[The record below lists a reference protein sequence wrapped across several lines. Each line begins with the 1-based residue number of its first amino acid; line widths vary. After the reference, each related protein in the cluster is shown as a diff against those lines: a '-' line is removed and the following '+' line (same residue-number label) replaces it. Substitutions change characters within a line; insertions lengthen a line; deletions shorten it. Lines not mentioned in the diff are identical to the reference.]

1 MTTFTDTLLFIV
13 GGVTQASNSGDTIS
27 ISRNLTIVSPS
38 TFTLGV
44 NATFLTGTSSPTI
57 SQANNTTA
65 SATGQALTIQAQ
77 NATGT
82 TSVGGNLVLTSGTGT
97 SINGF
102 VQLQSGG
109 TTVAQVSSNQFAV
122 LKGLNQH
129 VTAITANY
137 GVLITDIII
146 AVGTISGGITVT
158 LPSSP
163 TTGDTY
169 LIKDT
174 NGLSATFNITVA
186 GNGHT
191 IDGFTNYIIANNYA
205 SMAISYTGSQ
215 WSVMIKLYFGE

>member
-44 NATFLTGTSSPTI
+44 NATFLTGVSSPTI
-57 SQANNTTA
+57 SQADNTTA

-82 TSVGGNLVLTSGTGT
+82 TSVGGNLILTSGTGT

-109 TTVAQVSSNQFAV
+109 TTVAQVSSNQFST
-122 LKGLNQH
+122 LKGFNQH
-129 VTAITANY
+129 VIAVTSNY
-137 GVLITDIII
+137 NVLTTDNII
-146 AVGTISGGITVT
+146 AVGTITASITIT
-158 LPSSP
+158 LPSGPS
-163 TTGDTY
+163 TGDTY
-169 LIKDT
+169 FIKDT
-174 NGLSATFNITVA
+174 KGLSGTFNITVS
-186 GNGHT
+186 GNGNT
-191 IDGFTNYIIANNYA
+191 IDGFSTYVVANNYA
-205 SMAISYTGSQ
+205 SIALVFGPTSWM
-215 WSVMIKLYFGE
+215 VM